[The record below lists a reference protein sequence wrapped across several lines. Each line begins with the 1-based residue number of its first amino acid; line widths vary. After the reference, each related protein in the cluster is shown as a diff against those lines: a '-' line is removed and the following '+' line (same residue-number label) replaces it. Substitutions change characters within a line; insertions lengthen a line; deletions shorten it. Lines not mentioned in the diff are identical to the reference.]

1 MLDETLGAGFLQ
13 VPLHIRNAPARLMK
27 DIGYGSGYKHE
38 HDFPEGCPPQE
49 YLPEAVSGQIFYMPA
64 NA

>member
-1 MLDETLGAGFLQ
+1 
-13 VPLHIRNAPARLMK
+13 MK

-38 HDFPEGCPPQE
+38 HDFAEGCPPQE
-49 YLPEAVSGQIFYMPA
+49 YLPEAVSWQIFYLPT